1 MNRTP
6 LLSPGGRFETGRLYL
21 RLLAPEDAPALLDYR
36 QRNRA
41 EHAPWEPVRGEAFF
55 TAEAQ
60 QAAIRGFEDES
71 ATDRAYSFG
80 VFHQPDG
87 LLIGTV
93 RLSNV
98 GRGPFQNAYVGYS
111 IDAAYGGRGLM
122 TEALRECLRIAFG
135 PLGLHRVQA
144 AIIPRNVR
152 SLRVAEKC
160 GFVRIGLSPRYLNIA
175 GVWEDHILF
184 ALTSEDFG

>member
-1 MNRTP
+1 MNRIS

-93 RLSNV
+93 RLSHI

-111 IDAAYGGRGLM
+111 IDAAHGGRGLM

-135 PLGLHRVQA
+135 PSACTGCRPRSSHATSVRCVWRRSA
-144 AIIPRNVR
+144 A
-152 SLRVAEKC
+152 SC
-160 GFVRIGLSPRYLNIA
+160 GSASARGI
-175 GVWEDHILF
+175 
-184 ALTSEDFG
+184 